1 MKEMCRVRYGGHMQG
16 SCAHHSPSTPPAI
29 TWKLSEFHCLRFFM
43 ELSYA
48 GLIDKI
54 FGHWQLMNSISISS
68 LLLRALGGVESS
80 NLLIT
85 GWYFG
90 AAASILKLLS
100 PPPPS
105 HPSHSHQISKFQRFQ
120 ELCTLNRNESQICI
134 NHSQKAKSQSLS
146 CV

>member
-1 MKEMCRVRYGGHMQG
+1 MKEMCRVRYGGHIQG
-16 SCAHHSPSTPPAI
+16 SCAHHSPSAPPAT

-43 ELSYA
+43 EFSYA

-68 LLLRALGGVESS
+68 LLLRALGRVESS

-120 ELCTLNRNESQICI
+120 ELCTREQDEG
-134 NHSQKAKSQSLS
+134 AKIKDIFYTALRHKELK
-146 CV
+146 